1 MENNLFYTFVSRC
14 IIFPLFKCFFRGK
27 VHGYFN
33 IPRKGSLIVVSNH
46 GSHLDPPLLGHA
58 LGRPIGF
65 MAKAELFKI
74 PIMGYLIRQ
83 LGAYPVKRGGSDR
96 EAIRMAS
103 ERLSEGLATGIFLDG
118 TRQSNGRVN
127 HPMNGAAFL
136 SARTNSSLLPVAI
149 INSHRALRSG
159 SFLPRF
165 VPIHIYIGEPLSP
178 PNSKKKLDLDLRTT
192 QLQNSINNMIDNFN
206 REN

>member
-1 MENNLFYTFVSRC
+1 
-14 IIFPLFKCFFRGK
+14 
-27 VHGYFN
+27 
-33 IPRKGSLIVVSNH
+33 
-46 GSHLDPPLLGHA
+46 
-58 LGRPIGF
+58 
-65 MAKAELFKI
+65 
-74 PIMGYLIRQ
+74 
-83 LGAYPVKRGGSDR
+83 
-96 EAIRMAS
+96 
-103 ERLSEGLATGIFLDG
+103 
-118 TRQSNGRVN
+118 VN